1 MKNILKLGLLVALF
15 FTFNASFAQS
25 KTKIGHINSA
35 DLLAAM
41 PQRDSA
47 QKVLEA
53 YSKSLE
59 KTLIEMQSEVESKYQ
74 KYMAD
79 QKTMNEIVKQSKEK
93 EIQEMQK
100 RLEDFQKSAQED
112 VSKKEQELVAPILDK
127 AKKAIEDV
135 AKENGYTYILDTSAG
150 LVLYF
155 DKGDDIIALVKKK
168 LGIVK

>member
-1 MKNILKLGLLVALF
+1 MKNILKIGILAALIF
-15 FTFNASFAQS
+15 AFNLSNAQT

-35 DLLAAM
+35 DLLASM
-41 PQRDSA
+41 PERDSA
-47 QKVLEA
+47 QKVLESYA
-53 YSKSLE
+53 KSLE
-59 KTLIEMQSEVESKYQ
+59 KTLVEMQAEIESKYQ

-93 EIQEMQK
+93 EIQDMQA

-112 VSKKEQELVAPILDK
+112 VAKKEQELVTPILDK

-135 AKENGYTYILDTSAG
+135 AKENSFTYILDTSAG

-155 DKGDDIIALVKKK
+155 DKGDDVMSLVKKK
-168 LGIVK
+168 LNIVK